1 MPFLVAINCFKSHL
15 SSCFPPR
22 VLLPTLT
29 GRQNR
34 RKIAAETVRQAQKAG
49 GILDWKEQLRAILE
63 EAKITFLDVRF
74 ICMKQQDKW
83 FLKRLHVTVFHAEP
97 SIPEQVQYP
106 SYLFLRQKMSSSD
119 FLQLL
124 DGLTTHLSA
133 EEAATLS
140 EEEKLKKFSVR
151 MRTIWCGYVSVGF
164 ASHIQGNSPW
174 WGILDRGLPSWNFT
188 GSIFPDLSEGQEPLL
203 AQDAPYFPTPI
214 DGQAWYLYEKAL
226 QPPNNHLSVLE
237 ICLEDGRAFFQQV
250 LIDEKAATVRCL
262 CGGTSL
268 ATATL
273 RLYTNVPQ
281 IEERPAGPEVMFHF
295 QGEPKVISL
304 ALTSQDTWLDR
315 KDTNLNY
322 LQFGV
327 PKGVTVVG
335 RSVPSGREV
344 MAVSTPAIE
353 EIAQADP
360 SDLAAIAGPHLKL
373 VDGYYNNVL
382 RQSRRSFTWAI
393 GGFVGVFV
401 LIAVAILFLIFRLSG
416 ETSNLAAI
424 ITALGSVPA
433 GLLAGYL
440 LNLHKSAS
448 AQAAASQVYL
458 DRIQRFFIANS
469 ASENLKEASKDAT
482 REALIKKL
490 GDL

>member
-1 MPFLVAINCFKSHL
+1 
-15 SSCFPPR
+15 
-22 VLLPTLT
+22 
-29 GRQNR
+29 
-34 RKIAAETVRQAQKAG
+34 
-49 GILDWKEQLRAILE
+49 
-63 EAKITFLDVRF
+63 
-74 ICMKQQDKW
+74 
-83 FLKRLHVTVFHAEP
+83 
-97 SIPEQVQYP
+97 
-106 SYLFLRQKMSSSD
+106 MSSSD

-124 DGLTTHLSA
+124 SDLTNRLSA
-133 EEAATLS
+133 EEAAKLS
-140 EEEKLKKFSVR
+140 EEEKLKKFS
-151 MRTIWCGYVSVGF
+151 MKTWIIWCEAISVGF
-164 ASHIQGNSPW
+164 ASHMQGNSPW
-174 WGILDRGLPSWNFT
+174 WGILDRMLPSWNFSGT
-188 GSIFPDLSEGQEPLL
+188 VFPDLSEGQESLL

-214 DGQAWYLYEKAL
+214 DGQTWYLYEKAL

-237 ICLEDGRAFFQQV
+237 ISLEDGRAFFQQV
-250 LIDEKAATVRCL
+250 VIDEKASTVRCQ

-281 IEERPAGPEVMFHF
+281 IEEKQAGPEVIFHL

-304 ALTSQDTWLDR
+304 ALAYKEIWLDK

-327 PKGVTVVG
+327 PKGVTIVG
-335 RSVPSGREV
+335 RSLPSGREM
-344 MAVSTPAIE
+344 MAASTPAIE

-393 GGFVGVFV
+393 VGFVGVFV

-416 ETSNLAAI
+416 EASNLAAI
-424 ITALGSVPA
+424 VAALGSVPS

-458 DRIQRFFIANS
+458 VNS
-469 ASENLKEASKDAT
+469 PK
-482 REALIKKL
+482 
-490 GDL
+490 G